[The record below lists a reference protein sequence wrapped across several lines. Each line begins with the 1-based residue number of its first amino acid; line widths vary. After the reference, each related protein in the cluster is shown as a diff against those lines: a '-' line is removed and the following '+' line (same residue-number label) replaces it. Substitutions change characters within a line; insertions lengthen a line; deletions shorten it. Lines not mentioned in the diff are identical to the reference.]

1 MFAKLHEIMQ
11 LSKMF
16 YQFLCILIIICY
28 FCNADNNYLSTKFI
42 LKTETKTKTK
52 TKTKTNT
59 TIYELPDRPY

>member
-42 LKTETKTKTK
+42 LKLKQKLK
-52 TKTKTNT
+52 QKLKLKTNT

>member
-42 LKTETKTKTK
+42 LKLKLKL
-52 TKTKTNT
+52 KTNT

>member
-28 FCNADNNYLSTKFI
+28 FCGADNNYLSTEFI
-42 LKTETKTKTK
+42 LKQKTKTK

>member
-42 LKTETKTKTK
+42 LKTKTK